1 MNSVQV
7 HQPPRPSGDDQCT
20 ATSRQTGERCKAW
33 VVKGTTVCRHHG
45 GSAPQVRAKAAERE
59 RVRKIEEHAA
69 KVLAYEGVTAVED
82 PLDELGKLA
91 NSAMALQDALGARV
105 NAMAELE
112 HFSMEGVATMK
123 AEVAMYERAMD
134 RTHRLLDSLVKHGYT
149 ERQIRIK
156 ETEAVL
162 IAGVIRRV
170 LQAIGL
176 TPEQVLEA
184 NRLMA
189 EEFRQ
194 LEEAEHLI

>member
-33 VVKGTTVCRHHG
+33 AVKGTTICRHHG

-59 RVRKIEEHAA
+59 RVRRIEEHAA

-105 NAMAELE
+105 NAMSKLE
-112 HFSMEGVATMK
+112 HFSTEGVATMK

-189 EEFRQ
+189 EEFRK